1 TARARPT
8 PRRSAGRRADPVAR
22 RRWRTGCLPV
32 PRRPGKAETHR
43 DTRADARGGQGAA
56 RPAHLYH
63 LPHRAAVLHPAF
75 ARRVPRL
82 HPRPR
87 MPSRRTDSQMT
98 YNNDEHE
105 CPRPL
110 EELAAEFD
118 VGGMFL
124 SPAGRWETIIDRPP
138 FGDHPARISVY
149 TDRTG
154 PHYCWTF
161 RRS

>member
-1 TARARPT
+1 
-8 PRRSAGRRADPVAR
+8 
-22 RRWRTGCLPV
+22 
-32 PRRPGKAETHR
+32 
-43 DTRADARGGQGAA
+43 A

-118 VGGMFL
+118 VGGMVL

-161 RRS
+161 RRSEKLPYLPSWLTSQHKHVKVFELGSTLAVEVTSARSFGHGHTL